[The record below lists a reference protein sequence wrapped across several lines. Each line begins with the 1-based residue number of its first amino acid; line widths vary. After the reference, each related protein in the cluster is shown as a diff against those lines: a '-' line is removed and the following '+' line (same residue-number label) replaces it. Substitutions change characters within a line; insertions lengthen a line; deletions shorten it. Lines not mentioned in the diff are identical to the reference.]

1 MSRKLPQLGNYLPRS
16 CKSTTR
22 VSKSCS
28 VVASNKTA
36 SRASWTASG
45 APVNKFR
52 QGFFSKPASLTQQ
65 AEAPGQKKPKSNN
78 KSAGEDGASEAI
90 FRNVVHELQ
99 DRDLPVEMHYALTD
113 DGYWIP
119 VVRVPAKSKLKL
131 RAEHVYNALQNA
143 CIAIKHPKSVALQA
157 VITKQCMQSLICRIE
172 H

>member
-1 MSRKLPQLGNYLPRS
+1 M
-16 CKSTTR
+16 
-22 VSKSCS
+22 
-28 VVASNKTA
+28 
-36 SRASWTASG
+36 
-45 APVNKFR
+45 
-52 QGFFSKPASLTQQ
+52 
-65 AEAPGQKKPKSNN
+65 
-78 KSAGEDGASEAI
+78 
-90 FRNVVHELQ
+90 HELQ